1 MTREIASSPIQLIQ
15 LTLVAERLIIV
26 GNVRTRFRRLSDLM
40 NDRYSIHIVMM
51 DATFMEVGTRR
62 VMAQGQ
68 AAQVAT
74 ESILFVHSTTPTPSS
89 PDLRQPR
96 RGVKATLLLP
106 PFTVEGNVHLPYEAD
121 LPTALEAFEGRF
133 LPVTRARYWA
143 FSLAEAPKE
152 ADVMM
157 VNHALTHVSVAAGV
171 EWNPDIPDETPHED
185 DKSWG

>member
-1 MTREIASSPIQLIQ
+1 MSTPPRPRPA
-15 LTLVAERLIIV
+15 
-26 GNVRTRFRRLSDLM
+26 RRICVS
-40 NDRYSIHIVMM
+40 H
-51 DATFMEVGTRR
+51 G
-62 VMAQGQ
+62 
-68 AAQVAT
+68 AA
-74 ESILFVHSTTPTPSS
+74 
-89 PDLRQPR
+89 
-96 RGVKATLLLP
+96 
-106 PFTVEGNVHLPYEAD
+106 GNVHLPYEAD